1 VKTNAEKEKK
11 MAKNLRLNNKGSK
24 IAVAVVLIFVFSLL
38 VGYYFYVY
46 RLSPEGY
53 TTIYVLNYQEKKAA
67 DYPELVVINENN
79 TFNLWVEVGNHM
91 GAQQSCEVLQK
102 VVNGMVPSFPV
113 EADAEENYTQTIDN
127 GKTWEIPATV
137 TINEPGS
144 YSVIF
149 ELWIYDANAE
159 AFKFSY
165 NFCVLPIDVVD
176 QT

>member
-1 VKTNAEKEKK
+1 VKTNSETEKK
-11 MAKNLRLNNKGSK
+11 MAKNLRLNNKGYK

-38 VGYYFYVY
+38 IGYYFYVHM
-46 RLSPEGY
+46 LSPEGY
-53 TTIYVLNYQEKKAA
+53 TTIYVLNYQEKKAV
-67 DYPELVVINENN
+67 DYPRLVVINENN
-79 TFNLWVEVGNHM
+79 TFSVWVEVENHM

-113 EADAEENYTQTIDN
+113 EANAEKNYMQTIDN

-149 ELWIYDANAE
+149 ELWIYDAKAE

>member
-1 VKTNAEKEKK
+1 VKTNSETEKK
-11 MAKNLRLNNKGSK
+11 LVKKLGLNNKGSK

-38 VGYYFYVY
+38 VGYYFVS
-46 RLSPEGY
+46 RLPPEGY
-53 TTIYVLNYQEKKAA
+53 TTIDVLNYQEKKAI

-79 TFNLWVEVGNHM
+79 TFNVWVEVENHM
-91 GAQQSCEVLQK
+91 DSQQSCEVLQK
-102 VVNGMVPSFPV
+102 VVAGMVPSYPV
-113 EADAEENYTQTIDN
+113 EANAEKNYTQTVEN

-149 ELWIYDANAE
+149 ELWIYNGQAGTYQ
-159 AFKFSY
+159 FTY
-165 NFCVLPIDVVD
+165 NYCVLKIEAVS

>member
-1 VKTNAEKEKK
+1 MKTNSETEKK
-11 MAKNLRLNNKGSK
+11 LAKNLRLNNKGSK

-38 VGYYFYVY
+38 VGYYFVS
-46 RLSPEGY
+46 RLPPEGY
-53 TTIYVLNYQEKKAA
+53 TTIDVLNYQEKKAI

-79 TFNLWVEVGNHM
+79 TFNVWVEVENHM
-91 GAQQSCEVLQK
+91 DSQQSCEVLQK
-102 VVNGMVPSFPV
+102 VVAGMVPSYPV
-113 EADAEENYTQTIDN
+113 EANAEKNYTQTVEN

-149 ELWIYDANAE
+149 ELWIYNGQAGTYQ
-159 AFKFSY
+159 FTY
-165 NFCVLPIDVVD
+165 NYCVLKIEAVS

>member
-1 VKTNAEKEKK
+1 
-11 MAKNLRLNNKGSK
+11 MAKNLRLNNKGYK

-38 VGYYFYVY
+38 ISYYFYVHM
-46 RLSPEGY
+46 LSPEGY
-53 TTIYVLNYQEKKAA
+53 TAIYVLSYQEKKAV

-79 TFNLWVEVGNHM
+79 TFNLWVEVENHM

-113 EADAEENYTQTIDN
+113 EANPEKNYTQMIDN

-137 TINEPGS
+137 TISEPGS

-149 ELWIYDANAE
+149 ELWIYDANVE

-165 NFCVLPIDVVD
+165 NFCVLPIEVVD

>member
-1 VKTNAEKEKK
+1 MKTNSETEKK
-11 MAKNLRLNNKGSK
+11 LVKKLGLNNKGSK

-38 VGYYFYVY
+38 VGYYFVS
-46 RLSPEGY
+46 RLPPEGY
-53 TTIYVLNYQEKKAA
+53 TTIDVLNYQEKKAI

-79 TFNLWVEVGNHM
+79 TFNVWVEVENHM
-91 GAQQSCEVLQK
+91 DSQQSCEVLQK
-102 VVNGMVPSFPV
+102 VVAGMVPSYPV
-113 EADAEENYTQTIDN
+113 EANAEKNYTQTVEN

-149 ELWIYDANAE
+149 ELWIYNGQAGTYQ
-159 AFKFSY
+159 FTY
-165 NFCVLPIDVVD
+165 NYCVLKIEAVS

>member
-1 VKTNAEKEKK
+1 VKTNSETEKR
-11 MAKNLRLNNKGSK
+11 MVKNLRLNNKGYK

-38 VGYYFYVY
+38 VGYYFYVH

-53 TTIYVLNYQEKKAA
+53 TTIYVLNYQEKKAVN
-67 DYPELVVINENN
+67 YPELVVINENN
-79 TFNLWVEVGNHM
+79 TFNVWVEVENHM

-113 EADAEENYTQTIDN
+113 EANAEKNYTQTVDN

-137 TINEPGS
+137 TIKEPGS

-165 NFCVLPIDVVD
+165 NFCVLPIEVVNH
-176 QT
+176 T

>member
-1 VKTNAEKEKK
+1 VKTNSETEKK
-11 MAKNLRLNNKGSK
+11 LAKNLRLNNKGSK
-24 IAVAVVLIFVFSLL
+24 IAVAVVLIFVFSLF
-38 VGYYFYVY
+38 VGYYYVS
-46 RLSPEGY
+46 RLPPEGY
-53 TTIYVLNYQEKKAA
+53 TTIYVLNYQEKKAV

-79 TFNLWVEVGNHM
+79 TFNVWVEVENHM

-102 VVNGMVPSFPV
+102 VVAGMIPSFPV
-113 EADAEENYTQTIDN
+113 EANAEKNYTQTVEN

-149 ELWIYDANAE
+149 ELWIYNGQAE
-159 AFKFSY
+159 TYQFTY
-165 NFCVLPIDVVD
+165 NYCVLKIEAVS

>member
-1 VKTNAEKEKK
+1 MKTNSETEKK
-11 MAKNLRLNNKGSK
+11 MAKNLRLNNKGYK

-38 VGYYFYVY
+38 ISYYFYVHM
-46 RLSPEGY
+46 LSPEGY
-53 TTIYVLNYQEKKAA
+53 TAIYVLSYQEKKAA

-79 TFNLWVEVGNHM
+79 TFNLWVEVENHM

-113 EADAEENYTQTIDN
+113 EANPEKNYTQMIDN

-137 TINEPGS
+137 TISEPGS

-149 ELWIYDANAE
+149 ELWIYDANVE

-165 NFCVLPIDVVD
+165 NFCVLPIEVVD